1 MLTVGAARGSL
12 PSLQR
17 PHLLCS
23 TSGSVHKM
31 TVVLTNC
38 KAELLHILK
47 AANQTSILPQ
57 HSRALVEPE
66 QFSSGCS
73 RSSFPSSLLAETWGP
88 QSRRNRPWVF
98 APRVPRPAGPAC
110 WEAWAFWALLLE
122 IPSTSQPS
130 ASSPLTELII
140 QFSLAKSFQV
150 KLPPKAIGAIL
161 SCQAAAPQGTSLAL
175 QRYSLRHFP
184 ADDWIQT
191 AICRPAVAEN

>member
-23 TSGSVHKM
+23 TSGSVHKT

-47 AANQTSILPQ
+47 AESSIQPQ

-73 RSSFPSSLLAETWGP
+73 RSSFLSSLLAETWGP

-98 APRVPRPAGPAC
+98 APR
-110 WEAWAFWALLLE
+110 EAWAFWALLLE
-122 IPSTSQPS
+122 IPSTPQPS

-161 SCQAAAPQGTSLAL
+161 SCQTAAPQGTSLAL